1 LPSCSLFERSGDKDL
16 PWLRIPLHKSSRTG
30 THPTKTETHRRSQS
44 VDPNRQDESGL
55 IRTSLRYGLV
65 SSVRAGMVLSFGV
78 MFDCARLLLFLT
90 AAVLF
95 YLLAGSLAGG
105 KRGGVLSAL
114 DTVLGDR

>member
-1 LPSCSLFERSGDKDL
+1 
-16 PWLRIPLHKSSRTG
+16 
-30 THPTKTETHRRSQS
+30 
-44 VDPNRQDESGL
+44 
-55 IRTSLRYGLV
+55 
-65 SSVRAGMVLSFGV
+65 
-78 MFDCARLLLFLT
+78 LFLT